1 MAERYVRWGVVWV
14 RREKL
19 TQTAKRVER
28 EKVPEGLEIYY
39 YSRFKQQRLV
49 GNSGC
54 GRGEWNRGGV
64 ELPKSDNGPGPNLV
78 LVLSASVLLVGPQ
91 RRRCCTAF
99 FTLPIS
105 TGTIYVQVLYSLY
118 CLRQL
123 CKWQRDAEV
132 RGQTDQTGWHTV
144 DMRIHS
150 LAAWQVLVIHA

>member
-118 CLRQL
+118 CIAYGSCVSGKGTPRSGDRQT
-123 CKWQRDAEV
+123 K
-132 RGQTDQTGWHTV
+132 
-144 DMRIHS
+144 
-150 LAAWQVLVIHA
+150 LAGTRWTCAFTPWQVLVIHA